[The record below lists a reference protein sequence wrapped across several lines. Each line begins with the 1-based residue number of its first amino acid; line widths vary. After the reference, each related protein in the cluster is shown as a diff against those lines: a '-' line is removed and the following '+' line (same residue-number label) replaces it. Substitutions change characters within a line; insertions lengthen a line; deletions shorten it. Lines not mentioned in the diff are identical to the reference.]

1 MKVIMHEGAR
11 EDIYIYINMWRVIM
25 NIVVVWAFEE
35 RVSLLIWVGMVV
47 WSI

>member
-1 MKVIMHEGAR
+1 MKGQGRIYIY
-11 EDIYIYINMWRVIM
+11 IYIYINMWRVIM